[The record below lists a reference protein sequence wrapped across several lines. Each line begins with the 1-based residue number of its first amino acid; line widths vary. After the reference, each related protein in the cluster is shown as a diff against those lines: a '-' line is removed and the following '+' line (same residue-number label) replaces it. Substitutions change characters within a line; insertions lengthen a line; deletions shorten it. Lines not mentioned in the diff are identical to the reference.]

1 MKTTVTAIVAALGV
15 AFASLTTAHAG
26 EPYRVGFNNWIG
38 FIAFFAAREK
48 GMFKAAG
55 LDVEAKSFNAPGEG
69 LVPLLTG
76 DLDAHLTTL
85 DAVVLKSAESPGKLK
100 VVDLVDTSAGA
111 DAVVAAKDVKSVKD
125 LKGKK
130 VAVTVGEC
138 NEILLVKALE
148 SVGMTEKDVVIANMD
163 PDAAGAALKAGS
175 VDAAVTWEP
184 WITQLSGAGSNVLYS
199 TRNAPNIL
207 LDCIAVTSDTSKAA
221 TTKTF
226 LKVMDAATKW
236 VEANPGEAAKLVSP
250 VVELP
255 AADIKDMLTKVKLY
269 NAADSRTLMKK
280 NIPAVA
286 DELAAFFEKQGSITK
301 DVDVKA
307 IIETSYLP

>member
-1 MKTTVTAIVAALGV
+1 MKTKHPSLIAACLL
-15 AFASLTTAHAG
+15 ALTTLTVHA
-26 EPYRVGFNNWIG
+26 EPYRVGYNNWIG
-38 FIAFFAAREK
+38 FIAFFAAKEN
-48 GMFKAAG
+48 GEFKDAG

-85 DAVVLKSAESPGKLK
+85 DAVVLKSAEAPEQIQ
-100 VVDLVDTSAGA
+100 VVGLVDTSNGG
-111 DAVVAAKDVKSVKD
+111 DAVVAGEAVKTVAD

-148 SVGMTEKDVVIANMD
+148 SAGLTKEDITVVNMD

-184 WITQLSGAGSNVLYS
+184 WITQLSGAGGNVLFS
-199 TRNAPNIL
+199 TVDAPNIL
-207 LDCIAVTSDTSKAA
+207 LDCVAVTTNTSKAEE
-221 TTKTF
+221 TKTF
-226 LKVMDAATKW
+226 LTVLDASTKW
-236 VEANPGEAAKLVSP
+236 VKANPKEAAELVAP

-255 AADIKDMLTKVKLY
+255 ADEIVGMLEQVTLY
-269 NAADSRTLMKK
+269 DAEESRSLMASE
-280 NIPAVA
+280 IPAVA
-286 DELAAFFEKQGSITK
+286 SELSEFFVDQGTIRNAVA
-301 DVDVKA
+301 VD
-307 IIETSYLP
+307 TLMNPDLLP